1 MMNTNP
7 KTEIIFA
14 HFKIDEQ
21 LSDILLV
28 ATDLYSR
35 LDSLIDSQKYNHE
48 EYPGNALDK
57 MFDSVGDIM
66 CKLGDIIGHEIASQ
80 AFDLCKKEKG
90 SEAC

>member
-35 LDSLIDSQKYNHE
+35 LDSLIPDFVNASPRNH
-48 EYPGNALDK
+48 P
-57 MFDSVGDIM
+57 
-66 CKLGDIIGHEIASQ
+66 
-80 AFDLCKKEKG
+80 
-90 SEAC
+90 

>member
-1 MMNTNP
+1 MMNMNP

-48 EYPGNALDK
+48 EYPGNEIDK
-57 MFDSVGDIM
+57 LFDEVGDIM
-66 CKLGDIIGHEIASQ
+66 CKLGDIIGNDIASQ
-80 AFDLCKKEKG
+80 AFDLCKNKEG
-90 SEAC
+90 GEA

>member
-35 LDSLIDSQKYNHE
+35 LDSLIDSKKYNHDK
-48 EYPGNALDK
+48 YPGNEIDEL
-57 MFDSVGDIM
+57 FDEVGNIM
-66 CKLGDIIGHEIASQ
+66 CKLGDVIGRDIALQ
-80 AFDLCKKEKG
+80 AFDLCKNKEG
-90 SEAC
+90 GEA

>member
-14 HFKIDEQ
+14 NFKIDEQ

-35 LDSLIDSQKYNHE
+35 LDSLIDSQKYNHD

-57 MFDSVGDIM
+57 MADTVGDIM
-66 CKLGDIIGHEIASQ
+66 CKLGDIIGNDIASQ
-80 AFDLCKKEKG
+80 AFDLCKNKEG
-90 SEAC
+90 GEA

>member
-14 HFKIDEQ
+14 NFKIDEQ

-35 LDSLIDSQKYNHE
+35 LDSLIDSKKYRDD
-48 EYPGNALDK
+48 EYPGNELDK
-57 MFDSVGDIM
+57 MADTVGDIM
-66 CKLGDIIGHEIASQ
+66 CKLGDIIGNDIALQ
-80 AFDLCKKEKG
+80 AFALCKKKEG
-90 SEAC
+90 GEA

>member
-1 MMNTNP
+1 MNTNP

-14 HFKIDEQ
+14 NFKIDEQ

-35 LDSLIDSQKYNHE
+35 LDSLIDSKKYNHD
-48 EYPGNALDK
+48 EYPGNEIDEL
-57 MFDSVGDIM
+57 FDEVGDIM

-80 AFDLCKKEKG
+80 AFDLCKNKEG
-90 SEAC
+90 GTL